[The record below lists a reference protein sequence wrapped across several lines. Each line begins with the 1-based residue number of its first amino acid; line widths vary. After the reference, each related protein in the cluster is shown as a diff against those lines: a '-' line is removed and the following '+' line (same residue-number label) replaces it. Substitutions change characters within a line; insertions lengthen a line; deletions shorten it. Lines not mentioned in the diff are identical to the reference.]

1 MSIRVFLNICLYMN
15 KAWGLTMFFK
25 IPRQDTKATGI
36 AADILESLSKP
47 GQTDRL
53 SKYTLAHTCGTAIP
67 T

>member
-1 MSIRVFLNICLYMN
+1 
-15 KAWGLTMFFK
+15 MFFK
-25 IPRQDTKATGI
+25 IPRQDTKAIGI

-47 GQTDRL
+47 GQTGRL